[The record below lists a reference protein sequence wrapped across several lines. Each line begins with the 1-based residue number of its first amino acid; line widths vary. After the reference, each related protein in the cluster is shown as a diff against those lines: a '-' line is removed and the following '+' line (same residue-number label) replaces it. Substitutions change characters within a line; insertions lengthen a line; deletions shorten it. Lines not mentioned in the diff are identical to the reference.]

1 MGSWIQVFSVNDA
14 YDIDT
19 EVSLKKIKVPFVIFE
34 AGQEWLIWTRQYNLT
49 KESQNGEVKYVMLS
63 VNKSPKSQ
71 ISLYRVVNVM
81 DSEVL

>member
-34 AGQEWLIWTRQYNLT
+34 AGQEGLIWKRQYNLT

>member
-1 MGSWIQVFSVNDA
+1 MGSWIQVFSVNDT

-34 AGQEWLIWTRQYNLT
+34 AGQERLIWTRQYNLT
-49 KESQNGEVKYVMLS
+49 KESQNGEVKYVLLS